1 MTYQET
7 LDYLYNNL
15 PMFQR
20 IGGAA
25 FNKSLDKTLALCLK
39 LDNPQNKF
47 KTIHIAGTNGKG
59 SVSSMIAAVLQKAG
73 YKTGLFTSPHL
84 KSFTERI
91 RINGAEI
98 GPEEVVDF
106 VERYQIVM
114 EELKPS
120 FFELTTVMAFDYF
133 ARNNIDIAVVEVGM
147 GGRLDSTNVVYPE
160 LSVITNIS
168 FDHQAYL
175 GNTLPEIA
183 GEKAGIIKD
192 NVPVVLSEFQPEV
205 IEVFRQKA
213 LSHRSP
219 LELAC
224 ERYTCRDM
232 KTYQGGLQVDVYA
245 NEKLIY
251 KDLFCDLGGI
261 YQLKNIPA
269 VLASVDIMNDRGFAI
284 SKEQLRQ
291 GLLNVK
297 GLTGLKGRWQ
307 TLQERPLV
315 ICDTGHNEGGFRYII
330 EQLSLIT
337 YSSLHIVLGVVK
349 DKEVSPVLELLPKN
363 ARYYFCQPD
372 LPRAMDAH
380 TLAATALEYG
390 LQGIVI
396 SDVNGAVSRAISVA
410 APDDLIFIGGSNFV
424 IAELDML

>member
-15 PMFQR
+15 PVFQR

-25 FNKSLDKTLALCLK
+25 FNKSLDKTLALCTQLG
-39 LDNPQNKF
+39 NPQNKF

-91 RINGAEI
+91 RINGSEI

-106 VERYQIVM
+106 VGKYQVVM

-133 ARNNIDIAVVEVGM
+133 ARNNVDVAVIEVGM

-192 NVPVVLSEFQPEV
+192 NVPVVLSELQPEV

-213 LSHRSP
+213 LSHRSR
-219 LELAC
+219 LELAS
-224 ERYTCRDM
+224 EKYTCKNM
-232 KTYQGGLQVDVYA
+232 KTFQGGLQVDVYA
-245 NEKLIY
+245 NEKLVY
-251 KDLFCDLGGI
+251 KDLFFDLGGI

-269 VLASVDIMNDRGFAI
+269 VLASVDMMKNKGFAI
-284 SKEQLRQ
+284 SEEQLRQ
-291 GLLNVK
+291 ALCNVK

-330 EQLSLIT
+330 DQLSQIA
-337 YSSLHIVLGVVK
+337 YSDLHIVLGVVK

-380 TLAATALEYG
+380 TLAAAALEHG
-390 LQGIVI
+390 LHGMVI
-396 SDVNGAVSRAISVA
+396 TNVNAAVSQAISVA

-424 IAELDML
+424 IAEIDML